1 MDLKISQLPEAFFI
15 GVGDLLVTV
24 QGGVT
29 CQFTSPFQLDSSGN
43 VVFNNIESTGEITS
57 GVINAGEVKFP
68 DGTSMSSAASISA
81 GKIFAISNIFCV

>member
-29 CQFTSPFQLDSSGN
+29 CQFTSSFQLDSAGN
-43 VVFNNIESTGEITS
+43 AVFNSATASTEMDTPLLNVSEIR
-57 GVINAGEVKFP
+57 FP
-68 DGTSMSSAASISA
+68 DGTTLTSAPPISA
-81 GKIFAISNIFCV
+81 GRIFAISNIFCV